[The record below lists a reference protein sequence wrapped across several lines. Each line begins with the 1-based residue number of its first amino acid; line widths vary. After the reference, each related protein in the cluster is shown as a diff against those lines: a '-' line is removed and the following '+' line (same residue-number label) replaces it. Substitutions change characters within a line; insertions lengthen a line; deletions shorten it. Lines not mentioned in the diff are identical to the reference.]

1 MATAIPD
8 LTEAQLNTL
17 ISQGEARVYRSLRD
31 NLPNDYVVLFQVGW
45 IVRREGEQARDGEI
59 DFLICHPNE
68 GCLCVEVKGGGV
80 GFDAA
85 TGEWFS
91 IDRHGHKHKIKNPIN
106 QALKAK
112 YSILSKLDEHP
123 RWRALS
129 PGKVLLGH
137 AVFFPD
143 IGDATAPSRADLPA
157 ALVGTATDL
166 QNPREWIDSAFAY
179 WGGNAQ
185 NVTAPG
191 RRGID
196 VIREVFARSFEA
208 APLVATRLAEQ
219 EARRLVLTQDQVRV
233 LDFVRAHRRVAVR
246 GGAGTGK
253 TVLALEKAR
262 RLADEGF
269 RTLLTCYN
277 RKLADYLASLCA
289 STANLDVM
297 GFHQLCHRQV
307 QRARR
312 ESGRDL
318 VEEAKF
324 TYPGADLYDVQLPN
338 ALAYSLEVLP
348 ERYEAI
354 ICDEGQDFRED
365 FWVALELLLADYDRS
380 PFYVFYDDNQ
390 NIYAR
395 ASTFPIQGEPFS
407 LTTNCR
413 NTAPIHAAAY
423 TRYRGVPV
431 SPPDNEGAELQFDR
445 AASRAAQAGRIN
457 ARIVDLIARHG
468 VSPGDIVVLIVDAVR
483 KADCYAAL
491 RRLPLP
497 RPATWREEGVRNDYT
512 VLMDTVGRFKGL
524 EAPVVIL
531 WGLDGVHWKRSE
543 ELLYVGMS
551 RAKSLLVVVGTSAT
565 CAMAKSECSVAS
577 GRTGTTGTTGG
588 AGSTLTARQGGP

>member
-1 MATAIPD
+1 MTTTIPD
-8 LTEAQLNTL
+8 LTDAQLNEL
-17 ISQGEARVYRSLRD
+17 PSQAEARVYRSLRD
-31 NLPNDYVVLFQVGW
+31 NLPDDYVVLFQVGW
-45 IVRREGEQARDGEI
+45 ILRQEGERARDGET
-59 DFLICHPNE
+59 DFLICHPDK

-80 GFDAA
+80 GFDAD

-91 IDRHGHKHKIKNPIN
+91 IDRHRRKHKINNPIN
-106 QALKAK
+106 QALRAK
-112 YSILSKLDEHP
+112 YSVRSKLDEHP

-129 PGKVLLGH
+129 LGKVLLGH

-143 IGDATAPSRADLPA
+143 IGDAAAPSRADLPA

-166 QNPREWIDSAFAY
+166 RDPRGWIDSVFAY
-179 WGGNAQ
+179 WGS
-185 NVTAPG
+185 NVRNVVALG
-191 RRGID
+191 RRGGE
-196 VIREVFARSFEA
+196 VIREVFARSFEV

-219 EARRLVLTQDQVRV
+219 EARRLALTDDQMRV
-233 LDFVRAHRRVAVR
+233 LDFVRSHRRVAVR

-277 RKLADYLASLCA
+277 RQLADHLASLCA
-289 STANLDVM
+289 GTANLDVM

-307 QRARR
+307 ERANR

-318 VEEAKF
+318 VSEAKI
-324 TYPGADLYDVQLPN
+324 TYPGAGLYDVQLPN

-431 SPPDNEGAELQFDR
+431 SPPDNEGAEVQLDR
-445 AASRAAQAGRIN
+445 APSRAAQVGKIKG
-457 ARIVDLIARHG
+457 RIVDLIARQG
-468 VSPGDIVVLIVDAVR
+468 VSPGDIAVLIVDAVS

-497 RPATWREEGVRNDYT
+497 RPATWLEEGVRNDRT
-512 VLMDTVGRFKGL
+512 VLMDTVRRFKGL

-531 WGLDGVHWKRSE
+531 WGLDDVDWERSE

-551 RAKSLLVVVGTSAT
+551 RAKSVLVIVGTNTT
-565 CAMAKSECSVAS
+565 CARVERELC
-577 GRTGTTGTTGG
+577 
-588 AGSTLTARQGGP
+588 